1 MTVTRANI
9 QPSST
14 DTPILQGGLGSLLN
28 RLLNRW
34 VAGIIAG
41 SEREAARAALRQ
53 LDDREL
59 KDIGIYRHQLGDAFT
74 EIARERIRLQRRGQS
89 V

>member
-1 MTVTRANI
+1 MTATRTNF

-14 DTPILQGGLGSLLN
+14 DTPIFPGGLGSLLN
-28 RLLNRW
+28 RLVNRW
-34 VAGIIAG
+34 VARIIAR

-59 KDIGIYRHQLGDAFT
+59 KDIGIYRNQLGDTFT
-74 EIARERIRLQRRGQS
+74 EIARERMRLQRRGQS
-89 V
+89 G